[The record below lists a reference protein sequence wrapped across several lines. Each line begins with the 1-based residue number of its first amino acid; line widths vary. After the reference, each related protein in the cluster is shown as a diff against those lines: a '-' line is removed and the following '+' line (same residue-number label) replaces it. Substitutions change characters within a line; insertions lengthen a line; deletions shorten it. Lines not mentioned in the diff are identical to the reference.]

1 MQKKILTLREFLEKC
16 SKAELIEVAV
26 ELSKYQLSTFRSP
39 VEIVMIKRIDTIDK
53 KIDENFAQS
62 KILREKLNAIPEYE
76 RNILND
82 DTRELMIAIND
93 NTTEYLRLS
102 KRRDKLEKELHEL
115 YK

>member
-1 MQKKILTLREFLEKC
+1 MKEKNLREVLEKC
-16 SKAELIEVAV
+16 SKAELVEVAV

-62 KILREKLNAIPEYE
+62 KILREKFNAIPECE
-76 RNILND
+76 RNIFND
-82 DTRELMIAIND
+82 DVRNLAIAINN
-93 NTTEYLRLS
+93 NTAEYLRLS
-102 KRRDKLEKELHEL
+102 KRRDKLEKEL

>member
-1 MQKKILTLREFLEKC
+1 MQEKNLREVLEKC
-16 SKAELIEVAV
+16 SKAELVEVAV

-62 KILREKLNAIPEYE
+62 KILREKFNVIPECE
-76 RNILND
+76 RNISND
-82 DTRELMIAIND
+82 DVRNLAIAINN
-93 NTTEYLRLS
+93 NTAEYLRLS
-102 KRRDKLEKELHEL
+102 KRRDKLEKEL

>member
-1 MQKKILTLREFLEKC
+1 MQEKNLREVLEKC
-16 SKAELIEVAV
+16 SKAELVEVAV

-62 KILREKLNAIPEYE
+62 KILREKFNAIPECE
-76 RNILND
+76 RNISND
-82 DTRELMIAIND
+82 DVRNLAIAINN
-93 NTTEYLRLS
+93 NTAEYLRLS
-102 KRRDKLEKELHEL
+102 KRRDKLEKEL